1 MAVLICK
8 FLMLDLIYIF
18 PSHTQKPMSG
28 RKQNT
33 NLAKVMAS
41 RKKKLKNRFYFVWD
55 NKSIFTGLL
64 VSVVTVTIINIS

>member
-41 RKKKLKNRFYFVWD
+41 RKKKLKNRFYFV
-55 NKSIFTGLL
+55 
-64 VSVVTVTIINIS
+64 

>member
-1 MAVLICK
+1 MAVVICK

-41 RKKKLKNRFYFVWD
+41 RKKN
-55 NKSIFTGLL
+55 NKKIVFILSEKIRVFSLAF
-64 VSVVTVTIINIS
+64 